1 MKLDPPE
8 FKVCV
13 PEVALKVTVPEL
25 WVKVPELDQFPP
37 TVKEESVAAGAESV
51 ALLPIVTA
59 PPITKSV
66 DELEASSVTP
76 EFTVNP
82 VPVVSV
88 TPLAVKVV
96 EVVFLNRLRD
106 PAEVTVPSVDD
117 PPSLVREM
125 FPEVVVDMV

>member
-1 MKLDPPE
+1 M
-8 FKVCV
+8 
-13 PEVALKVTVPEL
+13 
-25 WVKVPELDQFPP
+25 KVPELDQFPP

-59 PPITKSV
+59 PLIIKSV
-66 DELEASSVTP
+66 DELEALSVTP
-76 EFTVNP
+76 EFNVNP
-82 VPVVSV
+82 DAVVIV

-96 EVVFLNRLRD
+96 EVVFLDRVRD

-117 PPSLVREM
+117 APSLVREM